1 MTLQLDFPSRAR
13 SALLPTVLLK
23 AGPHRATLG
32 PLSIRRLALM
42 HSLETPL
49 FYPRSRLGAGLGWL
63 ASAYVLWDRADDRRL
78 VRVLAEKGAGA
89 VAEEACQWAEEV
101 FPGADVLAPCMD
113 SVRALWRDLCA
124 LDPAPGDGS
133 EEVSAS
139 GESSP
144 PATAPLRS
152 SPAGR

>member
-13 SALLPTVLLK
+13 SALLPTATLR
-23 AGPHRATLG
+23 AGGRAATLG
-32 PLSIRRLALM
+32 PLSIRRLALL

-49 FYPRSRLGAGLGWL
+49 FYQPAPRLGPGLGWL
-63 ASAYVLWDRADDRRL
+63 ASAYALWDGADDRRL
-78 VRVLAEKGAGA
+78 VRLLAEKGPGA
-89 VAEEACQWAEEV
+89 VAEEACRWAEEQ
-101 FPGADVLAPCMD
+101 FPGADVLASCMEA
-113 SVRALWRDLCA
+113 VRALWRDLCA

-144 PATAPLRS
+144 PATAR
-152 SPAGR
+152 

>member
-13 SALLPTVLLK
+13 SALLPTATLR
-23 AGPHRATLG
+23 AGGRAATLG
-32 PLSIRRLALM
+32 PLTIRRLALL

-49 FYPRSRLGAGLGWL
+49 FYPRSRLGTGLGWL
-63 ASAYVLWDRADDRRL
+63 ASAYALWDGADDRRL
-78 VRVLAEKGAGA
+78 VRLLSEKGAGA

-113 SVRALWRDLCA
+113 SVRALWRDLYA